1 MAFLRGLSLGV
12 FALAMSCV
20 ALAVPGCAAESAPD
34 DDAGEGEVAGGEAAS
49 SQDALSAREVTA
61 YAPVSPPEH
70 RVTTSA
76 VPSRVGAS
84 VASGR
89 KLAVIRT
96 ATYQGEATRLVV
108 DEESFATS
116 LVAASALA
124 QSTRTA
130 NADDHVQDTP
140 YSRSLAGVAGRG
152 AALEHL
158 SAASP
163 NLGADEAF
171 ALTIDMCQSH
181 KPWEKRLFDWAV
193 ALSEKLH
200 EAIPIGV
207 AMTGVWAKAHPA
219 ELEQLQTWERA
230 GKLAITWINH
240 SSTHPLHC
248 LDASCRRAEFLTA
261 ASVDFDEEVLGEERV
276 VLARGM
282 IPSTLFRFPGLVH
295 DANRLRQLERLSLMP
310 LDADGWIAKGQPIRP
325 GAVVLVHGNGNEPE
339 GIVGFLRQVEAPA
352 RAAALASGKSALV
365 PPVFVAPVPPR

>member
-1 MAFLRGLSLGV
+1 MPTWCDKCTLIRVMTFFRGLSVGIVLATSCI
-12 FALAMSCV
+12 ALAM
-20 ALAVPGCAAESAPD
+20 PGCSAESAET
-34 DDAGEGEVAGGEAAS
+34 DDAVEGEVAGGEAAS
-49 SQDALSAREVTA
+49 SQDALTAHDVTA

-70 RVTTSA
+70 RVTT
-76 VPSRVGAS
+76 AS
-84 VASGR
+84 VAAR
-89 KLAVIRT
+89 V
-96 ATYQGEATRLVV
+96 
-108 DEESFATS
+108 
-116 LVAASALA
+116 
-124 QSTRTA
+124 
-130 NADDHVQDTP
+130 DDHVQDTP
-140 YSRSLAGVAGRG
+140 YARSLANVAERG
-152 AALEHL
+152 TALEHL
-158 SAASP
+158 SSAAP
-163 NLGADEAF
+163 NLGAEEPF

-193 ALSEKLH
+193 ALSDRLH
-200 EAIPIGV
+200 EAVPLGI

-219 ELEQLQTWERA
+219 ELDQLLAWQRG
-230 GKLAITWINH
+230 GKLAITWVNH

-282 IPSTLFRFPGLVH
+282 VPSTLFRFPGLVH
-295 DANRLRQLERLSLMP
+295 DANRLHQLQRLSLMP
-310 LDADGWIAKGQPIRP
+310 LDADGWIAKRQPIRS